1 MAQVEVRLSRKPYS
15 RGESTDARINREIQ
29 MASLCT
35 CSVGEINT
43 KLVSRMRLVTP
54 HMVRATNMRMIICF
68 MIFLASGGPLGPG
81 RSIRGEFVA
90 LEGDASSSELYVI
103 ATWTFRSSSPEGT
116 RSHCAPILQ
125 RRGGGRPCD
134 SRVVTA
140 QSLHPVRADREP
152 ASGLICFGQ
161 ALSRPAFRHLR
172 LIVRFCRGSYGNA
185 SAPG

>member
-1 MAQVEVRLSRKPYS
+1 
-15 RGESTDARINREIQ
+15 
-29 MASLCT
+29 
-35 CSVGEINT
+35 
-43 KLVSRMRLVTP
+43 KLVSLRRLLTP
-54 HMVRATNMRMIICF
+54 HMVRATTMRMMTCF
-68 MIFLASGGPLGPG
+68 MIFLASGGPLRPG

-90 LEGDASSSELYVI
+90 LEGDASSSWLYVI
-103 ATWTFRSSSPEGT
+103 ATSTFRSSSPEGT
-116 RSHCAPILQ
+116 RSHCVPILQ
-125 RRGGGRPCD
+125 RRGGRPCD

-140 QSLHPVRADREP
+140 QSLHSVRADPVP